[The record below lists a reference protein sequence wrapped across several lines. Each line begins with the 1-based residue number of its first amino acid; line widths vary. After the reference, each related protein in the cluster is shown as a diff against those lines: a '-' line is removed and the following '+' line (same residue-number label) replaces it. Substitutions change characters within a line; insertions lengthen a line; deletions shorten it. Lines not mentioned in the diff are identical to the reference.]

1 MIKIY
6 DRIWTIQGASR
17 EDGLSYMC
25 QYEED
30 SEGTPKSNIEK
41 MQTTGRNWARCREHK
56 VYKKRS
62 DATQDWHYEY
72 DENGN
77 PIVLYVQP
85 AQEGSEAIY
94 ENKPTVGF
102 YIGDSVERWSTSN
115 KLFRVTDPR
124 GFTVEVSTGNISTLL
139 HHCSVI
145 NGVVQEECLWGRDG
159 SNHVLLPVNSKPY
172 LETLK
177 KMDQLENVIPF
188 KDLKPGDWVRMF
200 EDGREYCYMGRIK
213 MKWEAT
219 FSKHASYPGG
229 ARTWY
234 TGPSSVPSTA
244 NLPDLPPQEFEDT
257 KWRHAFVWSYKHQ
270 KDVFYI
276 ETPSKSKVV
285 EVKRHEEKDWSKEI
299 DKINHGMSNPPWH
312 SGYYTNTKLISYKVK

>member
-6 DRIWTIQGASR
+6 DKIWTIQGASR
-17 EDGLSYMC
+17 EDGLAYMC

-30 SEGTPKSNIEK
+30 SAGKPKANIEK

-56 VYKKRS
+56 VFKKRH

-72 DENGN
+72 DENGE
-77 PIVLYVQP
+77 PILLYVQP
-85 AQEGSEAIY
+85 AQEGTEALY
-94 ENKPTVGF
+94 ENKPTTGF

-145 NGVVQEECLWGRDG
+145 KGVVQEECLWGRDG
-159 SNHVLLPVNSKPY
+159 ANHVLLPVNSKPY

-177 KMDQLENVIPF
+177 KMDQLENIIPF
-188 KDLKPGDWVRMF
+188 QDLKPGDWVRMF
-200 EDGREYCYMGRIK
+200 EDNKEYCYLGRIK
-213 MKWEAT
+213 MKWQAT
-219 FSKHASYPGG
+219 FPKRTPYPGG
-229 ARTWY
+229 SWSWY
-234 TGPSSVPSTA
+234 TGPGSVRSVA
-244 NLPDLPPQEFEDT
+244 NLPDLPAQEFEDT
-257 KWRHAFVWSYKHQ
+257 KWRHAFIWSYKHQ
-270 KDVFYI
+270 KDIFYI

-285 EVKRHEEKDWSKEI
+285 EVKRNEEKDWTKEI
-299 DKINHGMSNPPWH
+299 NKINHRMSNPPYYD
-312 SGYYTNTKLISYKVK
+312 GYQTATKLISYKVK